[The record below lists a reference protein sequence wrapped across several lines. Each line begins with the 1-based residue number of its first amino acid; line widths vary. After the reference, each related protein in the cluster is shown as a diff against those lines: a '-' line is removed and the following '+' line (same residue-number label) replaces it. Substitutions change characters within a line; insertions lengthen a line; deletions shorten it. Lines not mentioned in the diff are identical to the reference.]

1 MNTIIEERSKLDELC
16 QDGYKIIYPNAID
29 GLGFELEVCE
39 KRHYYQEMMQYASK
53 DVYPIVMGSKCEDL
67 TLYERHFKFK
77 NTLFLMPYK
86 FETTS
91 TREYTLYFD
100 NGKAKKSFN
109 VKRITITSDN
119 TNERPNNEFTE
130 KINYVLFNPET
141 NRLVFYI
148 DDNFQT
154 AQSRKA
160 KAEKSAL
167 SQKESK
173 LEEDLDSLFN
183 N

>member
-1 MNTIIEERSKLDELC
+1 MNTIVKEENKLDKLC

-29 GLGFELEVCE
+29 DLGFELEVCE

-67 TLYERHFKFK
+67 TLYERCFKFK

-86 FETTS
+86 FETIS
-91 TREYTLYFD
+91 NYEYTLYFNND
-100 NGKAKKSFN
+100 KATKGFTIKG
-109 VKRITITSDN
+109 ITITSDN
-119 TNERPNNEFTE
+119 TDERTINRFTE

-141 NRLVFYI
+141 KKLVFYI
-148 DDNFQT
+148 DDNFQI

-160 KAEKSAL
+160 KAEKNAL
-167 SQKESK
+167 AKKESK
-173 LEEDLDSLFN
+173 LEEDLNSLFN
-183 N
+183 S

>member
-29 GLGFELEVCE
+29 GLGFDLEVLE
-39 KRHYYQEMMQYASK
+39 IMQYSSDK
-53 DVYPIVMGSKCEDL
+53 KVYPIVIGSKCDAL
-67 TLYERHFKFK
+67 TLYEKHFKFK
-77 NTLFLMPYK
+77 NTLILMPYK

-119 TNERPNNEFTE
+119 TNERPFNEFTE

-160 KAEKSAL
+160 KAEKNAL

-173 LEEDLDSLFN
+173 LEADLDSLFN
-183 N
+183 S